1 MTTDRQGAV
10 RPGGLR
16 PAAAAIV
23 LFASILW
30 STTVMIVWIALVSF
44 TGESVAVAV
53 MGLGFVVFWGPVL
66 GLVAGGSHIL
76 VSFLLGRAL
85 PRLPRD
91 IVSALLGWCVPL
103 GAWLAL
109 GSGGLEPR
117 TVAGSVAAAG
127 MGSIVNFIIVRGRL
141 GHV

>member
-1 MTTDRQGAV
+1 MTADRQEAA

-23 LFASILW
+23 LFASFLW
-30 STTVMIVWIALVSF
+30 STTVMIVWIALVSV
-44 TGESVAVAV
+44 GSGSVAVAA

-66 GLVAGGSHIL
+66 GLMAGGAHIL

-91 IVSALLGWCVPL
+91 IVSALLSWSVPL
-103 GAWLAL
+103 SAWLAL
-109 GSGGLEPR
+109 GSGGLDQR
-117 TVAGSVAAAG
+117 TVAGSAAAAAIG
-127 MGSIVNFIIVRGRL
+127 VVVNFIVVRSRL